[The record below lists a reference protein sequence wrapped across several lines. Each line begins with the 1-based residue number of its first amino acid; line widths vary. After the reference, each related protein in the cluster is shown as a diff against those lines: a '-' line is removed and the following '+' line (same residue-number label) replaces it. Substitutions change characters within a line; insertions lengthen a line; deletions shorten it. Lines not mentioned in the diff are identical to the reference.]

1 MKETRISDIGEKRLI
16 AEFVQPLFNSGDDV
30 GGVGDDC
37 AMLEGANGEVWL
49 FSTDR
54 VPADLI
60 SFKLGI
66 LDYYGLGKYLARLN
80 LSDISACGGV
90 PRALL
95 LNLGLPE
102 DLPYEDFKAICRG
115 FGEMAQ
121 SCDCQ
126 VLGGDITSSKEL
138 SISATSIGTTL
149 KGRVLTRRGAKPGD
163 SIFISRPLGVT
174 PAAFG
179 YYLRCDRE
187 KLTLS
192 DAEISILNG
201 QFTALEPLVNLGCA
215 LAESGKCSSCMDN
228 SDGVGQSLLEL
239 SIASKVRFVVREKD
253 IELPPVVSQIAC
265 SLNEDPIQLAFSAGS
280 DFSLV
285 GTLEGAW
292 SLDQAKERFGTNIRI
307 LGYVEDGDG
316 VFLDR
321 AIGRKAL
328 EFSGWNYFTKK

>member
-1 MKETRISDIGEKRLI
+1 MTKLRISDIGEKRLI
-16 AEFVQPLFNSGDDV
+16 AEFIQPLFNSIDEI

-37 AMLEGANGEVWL
+37 AMLGGTGGEVWL

-80 LSDISACGGV
+80 ISDISACGGI

-102 DLPYEDFKAICRG
+102 DLLYDDFKALCKG
-115 FGEMAQ
+115 FGDMAQ
-121 SCDCQ
+121 RCKCK
-126 VLGGDITSSKEL
+126 VLGGDITSSNEL
-138 SISATSIGTTL
+138 SISATSIGTTV

-163 SIFISRPLGVT
+163 TIFISRPLGLT

-187 KLTLS
+187 TLILS
-192 DAEISILNG
+192 DAEISILEG
-201 QFTALEPLVNLGCA
+201 QFTALEPLVNLGVA
-215 LAESGKCSSCMDN
+215 LSASGKCSSCMDN

-239 SIASKVRFVVREKD
+239 SITSKVRFVIRAAE
-253 IELPPVVSQIAC
+253 IEMPQVVSRIA
-265 SLNEDPIQLAFSAGS
+265 SNLQEDPIELAFSAGS

-285 GTLEGAW
+285 GTLQGMW
-292 SLDQAKERFGTNIRI
+292 SLEQTEREFGKDLRI
-307 LGYVEDGDG
+307 IGYVEEGDG
-316 VFLDR
+316 VFLDMVD
-321 AIGRKAL
+321 ARKPL
-328 EFSGWNYFTKK
+328 KFSGWNYFCKT